1 MYRLAIETRAV
12 PVGGPR
18 PCPRPGGTVLR
29 ALLVGLCAL
38 VLVTQA
44 AAAAK
49 QEHPADPQRR
59 AKQERVAQPLEAQL
73 AKKLDAAR
81 QYRGTIRFFRSH
93 RSLLSS
99 AEHRADGR
107 VALRRAKRILAKTTR
122 TIAAIRKVLRQREA
136 RRRAAMSPRLEIC
149 DVFGRYC
156 EQAVAVAWCESR
168 LQTTAQNGQ
177 YLGLFQMGSSERR
190 LFGHGRTAQQQASA
204 AHKYFV
210 DSGQDWS
217 PWSCKP
223 WYAS

>member
-1 MYRLAIETRAV
+1 
-12 PVGGPR
+12 VGGSR

-29 ALLVGLCAL
+29 ALLVGLCTF

-49 QEHPADPQRR
+49 HEHSAGPQRK

-81 QYRGTIRFFRSH
+81 KYRGTIRFFRNH

-99 AEHRADGR
+99 AEHRADAR
-107 VALRRAKRILAKTTR
+107 VTLRRAKRILEATTR
-122 TIAAIRKVLRQREA
+122 SIAAIRRALREREA
-136 RRRAAMSPRLEIC
+136 SRRAAISPRVAIC
-149 DVFGRYC
+149 HVFGRYC
-156 EQAVAVAWCESR
+156 RQAVAVAWCESR
-168 LQTTAQNGQ
+168 LLTTAQNGQ
-177 YLGLFQMGSSERR
+177 YRGLFQMGYSERR
-190 LFGHGRTAQQQASA
+190 LFGHGRTARRQSVA
-204 AHKYFV
+204 AHRYFV
-210 DSGQDWS
+210 DSGRDWS